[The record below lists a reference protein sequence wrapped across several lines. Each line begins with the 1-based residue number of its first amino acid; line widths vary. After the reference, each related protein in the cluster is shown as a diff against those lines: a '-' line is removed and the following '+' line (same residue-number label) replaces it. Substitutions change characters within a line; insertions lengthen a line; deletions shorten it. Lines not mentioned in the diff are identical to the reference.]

1 MKIVLSKDS
10 RDYSFQE
17 KYGKVTEFPKEF
29 RVKEHGEDFVQP
41 PGDVRCTAISCCDIA
56 SDSTSYVYDIDD
68 LFNRIPHDGT
78 GANPR
83 NALKETINNGLR
95 LKSSP
100 ALPRMREWRSYWSA
114 HTGNE
119 QSPFNNCRSALMLA
133 NYPVACWSKWFGEWS
148 WSSIM
153 TRGTNVACNHMYTI
167 SGWTEKYGVPMLV
180 IDAWTGREMYMSEA
194 VFNEL
199 ATTWGF
205 GTAVLATDEVF
216 EKRTK
221 TMLEAIVDGLQNLV
235 LGLQE
240 FIKGQKK

>member
-1 MKIVLSKDS
+1 MNIRLRKDS
-10 RDYSFQE
+10 RDYKFHE
-17 KYGKVTEFPKEF
+17 KYGQVTEFPKEF

-41 PGDVRCTAISCCDIA
+41 PGDVRCTCISVCDIA
-56 SDSTSYVYDIDD
+56 SDATEFKYDIDD
-68 LFNRIPHDGT
+68 LFKRIPHDVN
-78 GANPR
+78 GAHPR
-83 NALKETINNGLR
+83 DALNEAIKNGL
-95 LKSSP
+95 LPSP
-100 ALPRMREWRSYWSA
+100 HTSYIRMRDFRSYWSA
-114 HTGNE
+114 HTGSMSAFDNV
-119 QSPFNNCRSALMLA
+119 RSALLMA
-133 NYPVACWSKWFGEWS
+133 NYPIGAWSKWYFEWS

-167 SGWTEKYGVPMLV
+167 SGWTEKYGAPMLV
-180 IDAWTGREMYMSEA
+180 IDAWTGREMYMSEV

-221 TMLEAIVDGLQNLV
+221 TMMEAIVDGLQNLM

-240 FIKGQKK
+240 FLKKTKT